1 MGFILDFESIN
12 GYKVGKIDAP
22 TYLKDLYYTSGEEP
36 GAGTPSGFAIWSP
49 DYADY
54 SGQGGPIDEYDQ
66 IEGVD
71 ISISDLSAWL
81 TNSAQPFFEIPIEG
95 SNIPPEGGRLTF
107 GLWGSNPSGT
117 SNVAI
122 VLYRTTYDENDNIT
136 DQRTFGSTFQEY
148 IPGLSNFKVI
158 CGYFSRN
165 GYNYVGFGTFITY
178 GNYRLKSMVNYIVE
192 SNFSNVTGGGQPAG
206 DASSPEFGK
215 AAKKKGGYNPKHHR
229 KGTFDD
235 SSDKITVSTKP
246 GTSPLSTG
254 FIHGYTVNRSQLDGF
269 SRALFPPQPTSFAD
283 IPSAIMGLIATI
295 VNNKKPDYILDFL
308 IVPVVPSTGEQEVVT
323 VAGSYLRYAD
333 DQGLVHFVHGN
344 PINVNSCY
352 VDHQCGS
359 ITIPE
364 YWANFLDFSGSRFK
378 LFLPY
383 VGYVDIQP
391 EYINGGNL
399 KVWYRFNVFDGSFMC
414 YVESTSGHSELDESL
429 IAQYAGVAAVH
440 IPVQARDY
448 SNKISGLISAMGVVA
463 AGATG
468 GISAAAGMGAAA
480 SLGNTMVQK
489 PGSTHANGYNAS
501 SSFLS
506 HRKPYLI
513 VERQSSQFSE
523 KYPEERGLPLF
534 MQAKIGQCSG
544 LTVCDNPHLDTIPAT
559 MEEKE
564 RIYKYLT
571 EGIIV

>member
-1 MGFILDFESIN
+1 MADFVVSYEISEGLLAGENFPALDGLDVADIPVSLSPAPASTDGSNGYAVVKSCWLNGRLDDATDLVEFFENYLDILPYIDETSILLAGIFTDDLHMICIYLSRLSVGQLKLEWRLRTYNLDHHIVSEVDIVQNGQVYGYANSCSILRLLIGKTTYNGDNYFMMGFTALHPESPWGLGDVFLPCIAEDYIESI
-12 GYKVGKIDAP
+12 
-22 TYLKDLYYTSGEEP
+22 LK
-36 GAGTPSGFAIWSP
+36 A
-49 DYADY
+49 
-54 SGQGGPIDEYDQ
+54 
-66 IEGVD
+66 V
-71 ISISDLSAWL
+71 
-81 TNSAQPFFEIPIEG
+81 
-95 SNIPPEGGRLTF
+95 PEGDKT
-107 GLWGSNPSGT
+107 
-117 SNVAI
+117 
-122 VLYRTTYDENDNIT
+122 
-136 DQRTFGSTFQEY
+136 
-148 IPGLSNFKVI
+148 
-158 CGYFSRN
+158 
-165 GYNYVGFGTFITY
+165 
-178 GNYRLKSMVNYIVE
+178 
-192 SNFSNVTGGGQPAG
+192 
-206 DASSPEFGK
+206 SPEFGK
-215 AAKKKGGYNPKHHR
+215 VGKRKGGYNKNHHR

-235 SSDKITVSTKP
+235 SSDKIVVSDKP
-246 GTSPLSTG
+246 GTSPFSTG
-254 FIHGYTVNRSQLDGF
+254 FINGYTVTRTQLAGF
-269 SRALFPPQPTSFAD
+269 SRALFPPQPTSFTD
-283 IPSAIMGLIATI
+283 IPGAIMGLITTM

-308 IVPVVPSTGEQEVVT
+308 IVPVTPNTGNEEVISLG
-323 VAGSYLRYAD
+323 GSYLQYAD

-344 PINVNSCY
+344 PININSCY

-468 GISAAAGMGAAA
+468 GVTAAAGMGAAA

-513 VERQSSQFSE
+513 IERQSSQFSE
-523 KYPEERGLPLF
+523 KYPEEKGLPLF
-534 MQAKIGQCSG
+534 IKTTIGQCRG
-544 LTVCDNPHLDTIPAT
+544 LTVCDQPHLDTIPAT
-559 MEEKE
+559 VEEKE